1 MKVNHQKLLLLLEE
15 LACGNSEKALEGIYY
30 MYSEPVSRYIL
41 MYVKSKEVAE
51 ELLSD
56 VFYTVWEKRKVAV
69 DIENFHAYIY
79 SIAKFKALNYLRDQ
93 KMETID
99 LDQIPIDIFAFTKT
113 TAEEEYISQE
123 TISQL
128 NEAIEELPPKC
139 KMAFKLVKEDNMKYK
154 DAAEHLG
161 ISIKTLEIHLTTA
174 MKKLKEKLYRLNKN
188 NL

>member
-1 MKVNHQKLLLLLEE
+1 MKVNHQKLHLLLDE
-15 LACGNSEKALEGIYY
+15 LAHGNSEKALEGIYY
-30 MYSEPVSRYIL
+30 MYSESISRYIL
-41 MYVKSKEVAE
+41 MYVRSKEVTE

-56 VFYTVWEKRKVAV
+56 VFYTIWEKKEVASQL
-69 DIENFHAYIY
+69 ENFHAYIY
-79 SIAKFKALNYLRDQ
+79 SVAKFKALNYLRGQ
-93 KMETID
+93 KVETVN

-123 TISQL
+123 TINEL

-139 KMAFKLVKEDNMKYK
+139 KLAFKLVKEDNMKYK

-174 MKKLKEKLYRLNKN
+174 MKKLKEKLK
-188 NL
+188 